1 MMMMVRLS
9 LPLITATAFNLPP
22 QRQSFFRIRS
32 STRCVSQFS
41 LNNNNPKESDINNI
55 ASVKINNNL
64 SNDAITE
71 LLTQLYTYQKPR
83 QKRTPQTTLTRP
95 RKPRFYWHDEE
106 NIQNEL
112 QSFWDELHVPINEFY
127 PDNPSPPIPSEFLL
141 NHFKRNDLRWG
152 IAQFGGRDS
161 LSHALN
167 GAVIIPG
174 KWKEAKELEI
184 IQSLLHLIDS
194 DGGDSECS
202 TRRNSETRRNNAIN
216 ANNPKQPLVAMVVSS
231 STNTTTTTTTAAS
244 KKPSKEFWSKEKAIR
259 NLYSYLDNYKKYKS
273 RPSVWMPQLSELN
286 YEGYSRLFN
295 ACSRFKKLPHGAVFA
310 TMHSQQLLEG
320 NASIDCMAGLVP
332 FKEWRFFESQLQLFV
347 ELRHYL
353 NLHHNGSQDIFPDPK
368 DVKLNGH
375 EELSILIRSHGG
387 KQLLAQKLDMELIS
401 TISIQSWGPFSLDFA
416 IELLQFI
423 RERYVDMSPPLPY
436 PVISMP
442 SERDLKRNGCEEL
455 CHKVDTFGGYE
466 NVARRLGLSFFDVC
480 KQQQLDEQMIRGAK
494 KLWKKRNED

>member
-1 MMMMVRLS
+1 
-9 LPLITATAFNLPP
+9 
-22 QRQSFFRIRS
+22 
-32 STRCVSQFS
+32 
-41 LNNNNPKESDINNI
+41 
-55 ASVKINNNL
+55 
-64 SNDAITE
+64 
-71 LLTQLYTYQKPR
+71 
-83 QKRTPQTTLTRP
+83 
-95 RKPRFYWHDEE
+95 
-106 NIQNEL
+106 
-112 QSFWDELHVPINEFY
+112 
-127 PDNPSPPIPSEFLL
+127 LL

-194 DGGDSECS
+194 DGGGDSRCS
-202 TRRNSETRRNNAIN
+202 TRRNSETRRNTAIN

-231 STNTTTTTTTAAS
+231 STNTTTTTTAAP
-244 KKPSKEFWSKEKAIR
+244 KKPRKEFWSKEKAIR
-259 NLYSYLDNYKKYKS
+259 NLYSYLDSYKKYKS

-286 YEGYSRLFN
+286 YEGYARLFN

-320 NASIDCMAGLVP
+320 NASVDCMAGLVP

-401 TISIQSWGPFSLDFA
+401 TSSIQSWGPFSLDFA

-423 RERYVDMSPPLPY
+423 RERYVAMSPPLPY

-442 SERDLKRNGCEEL
+442 SERDLKRYGCEEL

-494 KLWKKRNED
+494 KLWKTRNED

>member
-1 MMMMVRLS
+1 M
-9 LPLITATAFNLPP
+9 
-22 QRQSFFRIRS
+22 
-32 STRCVSQFS
+32 
-41 LNNNNPKESDINNI
+41 
-55 ASVKINNNL
+55 
-64 SNDAITE
+64 
-71 LLTQLYTYQKPR
+71 
-83 QKRTPQTTLTRP
+83 
-95 RKPRFYWHDEE
+95 
-106 NIQNEL
+106 
-112 QSFWDELHVPINEFY
+112 
-127 PDNPSPPIPSEFLL
+127 
-141 NHFKRNDLRWG
+141 RWG

-231 STNTTTTTTTAAS
+231 STNTTTTTTAAAS
-244 KKPSKEFWSKEKAIR
+244 KKPTKEFWSKEKAIR

-286 YEGYSRLFN
+286 YEGYSRLLN

-353 NLHHNGSQDIFPDPK
+353 NLHHNGSKDIFPDPK

-375 EELSILIRSHGG
+375 
-387 KQLLAQKLDMELIS
+387 
-401 TISIQSWGPFSLDFA
+401 
-416 IELLQFI
+416 
-423 RERYVDMSPPLPY
+423 
-436 PVISMP
+436 
-442 SERDLKRNGCEEL
+442 
-455 CHKVDTFGGYE
+455 
-466 NVARRLGLSFFDVC
+466 
-480 KQQQLDEQMIRGAK
+480 
-494 KLWKKRNED
+494 